1 MKIFLKTELN
11 KAIMTVKFFK
21 RKIENRIKGSL
32 TY

>member
-21 RKIENRIKGSL
+21 RKIKNRVKRL
-32 TY
+32 